1 MSKLL
6 DVLFDGWG
14 RAALG
19 AGLFAAIFAWWQV
32 DRAQQRNLGA
42 AHARQEINEAA
53 GDLARKGEAARADAE
68 RPGAL
73 ERLRHHSCR
82 DC

>member
-42 AHARQEINEAA
+42 AHVRTEANEKANEIADKAR
-53 GDLARKGEAARADAE
+53 AARDAVDDAT
-68 RPGAL
+68 AL
-73 ERLRHHSCR
+73 DRLRERFCR